1 MEVNAASG
9 AKGTRPAG
17 RTAPAGTRSGAG
29 QTQTSVTRLRSDRTS
44 FSSQV
49 LHMLEEQNRQSM
61 ERARRSASSGEG
73 RDKLDTL
80 EKALRELR
88 NCQKIFA
95 RIRAGDKVPEED
107 LRYLMQKDPA
117 GYRLAMATRKP
128 KEDPEEWDSV
138 LTDED
143 RQHLAEDPT
152 PTVSNPGQA

>member
-17 RTAPAGTRSGAG
+17 RTASGVPRTVK
-29 QTQTSVTRLRSDRTS
+29 QPQSSVTRLQRDRAS

-49 LHMLEEQNRQSM
+49 LHMLEEQNRQTM
-61 ERARRSASSGEG
+61 ERARRSESSNEG

-143 RQHLAEDPT
+143 RQHLAENPG
-152 PTVSNPGQA
+152 PTVSNSSQL